1 MKKYIIQPHQTADS
15 ISRRTAIK
23 TGITAA
29 GAVALSHTSFG
40 FPKEAPD
47 EELTP
52 FLNMPRT
59 GPNRLDWETLDS
71 WITPQDQVF
80 SVSHYGTPE
89 IDEKKFK
96 LEITGLVKKPATFT
110 PAQLKALPAKDQL
123 MTLECS
129 GNGAGKGFMN
139 AIYNSKWTGIPLRP
153 ILEQCG
159 IDPKAKEIV
168 FIGADKK
175 EETLRGKLK
184 IEVPFGRSMSMEDAM
199 NLDLLLAYQRNGKS
213 MELRNGAPLRLIVPG
228 WYGIANIKW
237 LTRIEIR
244 DRRYMGRFMGR
255 DYVTVRGERRDNGIV
270 PVETSVGR
278 MNLKSIIAR
287 ITRRPTA
294 KGLVPLKAYGA
305 VWGDGT
311 EIKKVEVKVDEGK
324 WVSAQID
331 AKPREKFCWQFFS
344 IDLGNVKPGKH
355 TVVSR
360 AIDIN
365 GRVQPAA
372 KDDEIAL
379 KKTYWEAYQQWPRE
393 IEVKA

>member
-1 MKKYIIQPHQTADS
+1 
-15 ISRRTAIK
+15 
-23 TGITAA
+23 
-29 GAVALSHTSFG
+29 
-40 FPKEAPD
+40 
-47 EELTP
+47 
-52 FLNMPRT
+52 
-59 GPNRLDWETLDS
+59 
-71 WITPQDQVF
+71 
-80 SVSHYGTPE
+80 
-89 IDEKKFK
+89 
-96 LEITGLVKKPATFT
+96 
-110 PAQLKALPAKDQL
+110 
-123 MTLECS
+123 
-129 GNGAGKGFMN
+129 
-139 AIYNSKWTGIPLRP
+139 
-153 ILEQCG
+153 
-159 IDPKAKEIV
+159 
-168 FIGADKK
+168 
-175 EETLRGKLK
+175 
-184 IEVPFGRSMSMEDAM
+184 
-199 NLDLLLAYQRNGKS
+199 
-213 MELRNGAPLRLIVPG
+213 LRLIVPG

-255 DYVTVRGERRDNGIV
+255 DYVTVRGERRGNEIV

-311 EIKKVEVKVDEGK
+311 QIKKVEVKVDEGK
-324 WVSAQID
+324 WLPAQID
-331 AKPREKFCWQFFS
+331 AEPREKFCWQFFS